1 MYMSNNNASKET
13 IKFLYRKHHTSTHH
27 LYPNDHVCMH
37 VYVYA
42 DMNAGQQSMSTPHE
56 LSQRRHMHA
65 SSHGLTGHG
74 DTSFRR

>member
-1 MYMSNNNASKET
+1 MITY
-13 IKFLYRKHHTSTHH
+13 
-27 LYPNDHVCMH
+27 VCMCM
-37 VYVYA
+37 YNA